1 MIDEK
6 PERQYWLAGGA
17 SSRSMTLHTVEV
29 AIGWPVKALC
39 GRTVSIRLHRISPA
53 AYANAE
59 RCQECVIAEGV
70 L

>member
-1 MIDEK
+1 VTADEK
-6 PERQYWLAGGA
+6 PERQYWLAGGTA
-17 SSRSMTLHTVEV
+17 SIAASVTLHTVEV

-39 GRTVSIRLHRISPA
+39 GKPVAIRLRTMPLE
-53 AYANAE
+53 AE